1 MLLERDCRL
10 WTRRITTIRLH
21 VWNNRGQTSLHPAL
35 GGGYEDMQLLQGRG
49 ADVDAQDDSY
59 PTPLHPHG
67 TGSEVGGVDG
77 GVDVSDK
84 GAGR

>member
-1 MLLERDCRL
+1 MDAQD
-10 WTRRITTIRLH
+10 
-21 VWNNRGQTSLHPAL
+21 NNHSTPCVEQPGQTSLHPAL

-84 GAGR
+84 GASR